1 MGPFEVKMIETSR
14 HKETSWKAELSANPE
29 RKTRTERKKLR
40 ALRLRRNP
48 STKMIEGAA
57 PPGDTTSDL
66 KAEVQIEAEGGIEVV
81 FIR

>member
-1 MGPFEVKMIETSR
+1 MIED
-14 HKETSWKAELSANPE
+14 
-29 RKTRTERKKLR
+29 
-40 ALRLRRNP
+40 
-48 STKMIEGAA
+48 AA